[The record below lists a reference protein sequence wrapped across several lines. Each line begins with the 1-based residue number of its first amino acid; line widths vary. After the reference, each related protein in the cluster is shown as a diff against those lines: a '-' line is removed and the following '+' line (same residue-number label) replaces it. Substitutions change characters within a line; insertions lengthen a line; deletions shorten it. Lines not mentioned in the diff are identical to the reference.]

1 MKLSVALCTYNGSKF
16 IEQQINSI
24 LNQTIKVD
32 EIIVCDDKSS
42 DTTVSILR
50 KLQDQHPTIV
60 IFENEIN
67 LKSTKNFEKAIQ
79 LCSGDYIFLAD
90 QDDHWNEQKVA
101 KTLAVFKENPTAE
114 GVFSN
119 ANLIDE
125 NNTFIYNK
133 TIWDSVFFFE
143 KEMLKPI
150 DFINLIAKNGN
161 VITGATLCIKEE
173 VKTFI
178 FPFSEEI
185 FHDEWIAYLIAFR
198 NTLFY
203 STENLIDYR
212 IHKNQQVGMKNM
224 NKTAKLNQNIRV
236 VIGLDT
242 PKSFQEFR
250 FLLKKIFLK
259 QKELVNFKKYNF
271 EFIDFEKLQTQ
282 NLLEWKAINEDTKAL
297 FPIQYQLTNL
307 VDKILRK
314 RQFKN

>member
-1 MKLSVALCTYNGSKF
+1 MKLSVALCTYNGSEF

-42 DTTVSILR
+42 DTTVSLLR

-60 IFENEIN
+60 VFENEIN

-90 QDDHWNEQKVA
+90 QDDLWNEQKVA
-101 KTLAVFKENPTAE
+101 KTLAVFKENPSAE

-125 NNTFIYNK
+125 NNTIISNK

-143 KEMLKPI
+143 KEMSKPI

-161 VITGATLCIKEE
+161 VITGATLCIKKE

-178 FPFSEEI
+178 YPFSKET

-203 STENLIDYR
+203 STENLISYR

-224 NKTAKLNQNIRV
+224 NKTAKLNRNRRII
-236 VIGLDT
+236 IGLDT
-242 PKSFQEFR
+242 PKSFKEYR
-250 FLLKKIFLK
+250 ILLKRIFLK
-259 QKELVNFKKYNF
+259 QKGLVDLKKYNF
-271 EFIDFEKLQTQ
+271 EFIDFEKLQTK
-282 NLLEWKAINEDTKAL
+282 NLLEWKVINDDTKKA
-297 FPIQYQLTNL
+297 FPIQY
-307 VDKILRK
+307 KISTLIDAFLGKRK
-314 RQFKN
+314 L